1 MKKNKLVRSMGTP
14 KIGKSILKLSTLTLS
29 MMCLSFAHANEAETT
44 TEQATKV
51 AKVTV
56 TGSSIKGVAAQ
67 SSSPITIIRGED
79 LAVQGVTTVE
89 EALSKVSSNQAG
101 FSTAQNVGSSNT
113 SGSTANLRALGS
125 DKTLILLN
133 GRRLAYSAFSTSTTN
148 LNIIPMAMID
158 RIEVLRDGASAV
170 YGADAIAGVI
180 NFITKSEYEGLNLTG
195 TLHET
200 QHEGGERQQA
210 SIFGGYGNLEDHGFN
225 LMGVLDYR
233 KTNSIHAQDRKVS
246 RRGGVIPELGID
258 AGSASGFPANLYD
271 PKSGYLGNPYPDDC
285 NNIPW
290 SSPDGGF
297 CYLNTQALIAIQPQF
312 ETISALGKGTLKLTD
327 TLNATAE
334 YVFTRAEVSTSIAPD
349 VYGRTVTLPSTSQYY
364 PGNGITPGV
373 DGPLSG
379 DPVQLYLRSQA
390 GNRESMSTN
399 DAHRFLVALEGEV
412 AGWDVNA
419 GVAWAKSD
427 ATDEFTGGYLHR
439 GNLQIALNEGR
450 INPFGPA
457 RAGDTP
463 WESFVINGETNVAT
477 LESTT
482 ADITVSRPIFEL
494 PAGEVGFALGASFTT
509 QDWQAK
515 VNSEIVRQV
524 PGSGIDPN
532 KPISKGDRDISAIFT
547 EFHVPILPSL
557 EAQIAARYDEY
568 SDFGDTF
575 NPKVGLRW
583 EPMKEIMFRASYSTG
598 FRAPSLYEIN
608 APISETYTGAKY
620 NDPVLCPGGVP
631 IESKY
636 QVECNTQ
643 FKRTQGGSP
652 DLQPEESTSFTAGF
666 VFEPIKNLVFT
677 ADYFNIEIDGLVGII
692 GESTIFNNPER
703 YADRF
708 VRDEEGRIKHIR
720 TTLMNSG
727 GLKTEG
733 VDVSLNYLS
742 PKTSTGRFGFG
753 IDGTYVM
760 KLDYQSLPG
769 SDWNGLV
776 GLYVDPAVVRWK
788 HVANINWSFEDWK
801 MIFEQQYVR
810 GYEDYSG
817 ERDVADYTLYNFA
830 TTYKGFKNVEL
841 TGGIR
846 NIFDTE
852 PSASDVM
859 DNFQYGYDPRYA
871 DPTGRTFYVRGTYKF

>member
-1 MKKNKLVRSMGTP
+1 MKRNKLVRSMGTP

-29 MMCLSFAHANEAETT
+29 MMCLSFAHADESGA
-44 TEQATKV
+44 TEQPTKV

-67 SSSPITIIRGED
+67 SSSPITIIKGED
-79 LAVQGVTTVE
+79 LANQGVTTVE
-89 EALSKVSSNQAG
+89 EALTKVSSNQAG
-101 FSTAQNVGSSNT
+101 FSTSQNVGSSNT
-113 SGSTANLRALGS
+113 SGSTANLRGLGS
-125 DKTLILLN
+125 DKTLVLLN

-180 NFITKSEYEGLNLTG
+180 NFITKSEYEGLSLSG

-200 QHEGGERQQA
+200 QHAGGEKQQA

-225 LMGVLDYR
+225 VMGVLDYR
-233 KTNSIHAQDRKVS
+233 KSNEIHAQDRKVS
-246 RRGGVIPELGID
+246 RRGGLIPELGID
-258 AGSASGFPANLYD
+258 AGSSSGFPANIYD
-271 PKSGYLGNPYPDDC
+271 PTSGFLGNPYPDDC
-285 NNIPW
+285 NNIPF
-290 SSPDGGF
+290 SDPDGGF
-297 CYLNTQALIAIQPQF
+297 CYLNTQAMIAIQPKI
-312 ETISALGKGTLKLTD
+312 ETVSALGKGTLKLTD

-334 YVFTRAEVSTSIAPD
+334 YVFTRTEVSTSIAPD

-364 PGNGITPGV
+364 PGNGIVPDVNGT
-373 DGPLSG
+373 LSG

-399 DAHRFLVALEGEV
+399 DAHRFLVGVEGEV
-412 AGWDVNA
+412 SGWDVNA
-419 GVAWAKSD
+419 GLSWAKSE

-439 GNLQIALNEGR
+439 GNLQTALNEGR
-450 INPFGPA
+450 INPFGPS
-457 RAGDTP
+457 RPGDTP
-463 WESFVINGETNVAT
+463 WESFVINGETNIAT

-482 ADITVSRPIFEL
+482 ADVTISRPLFEL

-509 QDWQAK
+509 QDWEAK

-557 EAQIAARYDEY
+557 EAQLAARYDDY

-583 EPMKEIMFRASYSTG
+583 EPLKEIMFRTSYSTG

-608 APISETYTGAKY
+608 APISETWTGAKY
-620 NDPVLCPGGVP
+620 DDPVLCPGGTP
-631 IESKY
+631 TEPKY

-652 DLQPEESTSFTAGF
+652 DLQPEESTSITAGF
-666 VFEPIKNLVFT
+666 VFEPIKDLVFT
-677 ADYFNIEIDGLVGII
+677 ADYFNIEIDGLVGLI
-692 GESTIFNNPER
+692 GESSIFNNPDR

-708 VRDEEGRIKHIR
+708 VRDSEGRIQHIR

-733 VDVSLNYLS
+733 VDLSLNYLS
-742 PKTSTGRFGFG
+742 PKTASGRFGFG

-760 KLDYQSLPG
+760 KLDYQGEPG
-769 SDWNGLV
+769 SEWSGLV
-776 GLYVDPAVVRWK
+776 GKYEDPAVVRWK
-788 HVANINWSFEDWK
+788 HVANVNWALDDWK
-801 MIFEQQYVR
+801 MVFEQQFVR

-817 ERDVADYTLYNFA
+817 TRDVEDYTLYNFA
-830 TTYKGFKNVEL
+830 TTYKGFKNLEL

-846 NIFDTE
+846 NLLDEE
-852 PSASDVM
+852 PAASDVM

-871 DPTGRTFYVRGTYKF
+871 DPTGRTFYLRGTYNF